1 MTRIVDREFPVDPGG
16 LLPPRTKDSEPF
28 WSALEQG
35 AMVLQRCGQCRS
47 FRYPIAP
54 VCPRCSGA
62 GFAWE
67 AASGRGAI
75 FSRVVYRRNYLPEFE
90 PLIPYV
96 VASVQLVEG
105 PRMFGLIRDRHEPPD
120 IGAPVYL
127 EIERWP
133 DGRCVP
139 AFRCSGDKE

>member
-16 LLPPRTKDSEPF
+16 LLPPRTKDSEAF

-35 AMVLQRCGQCRS
+35 TMVLQRCGKCRS

-54 VCPRCSGA
+54 VCPRCSGT

-67 AASGRGAI
+67 AVSGHGTI
-75 FSRVVYRRNYLPEFE
+75 FSRVGYRRSYLPEFE
-90 PLIPYV
+90 PLIPYA
-96 VASVQLVEG
+96 VATVQLAEG

-120 IGAPVYL
+120 IGAPVHL

-133 DGRCVP
+133 GGRCVP
-139 AFRCSGDKE
+139 AFRCSGEEE